1 MLYKRLLRALGRAS
15 HFNKASKRELKA
27 RLDSIDRA
35 QALVEFQLDGTIVD
49 ANDNFLEIMGY
60 TRNQIVGAHHRIF
73 VSESERESAEYRQF
87 WATLARGEKQSGVFQ
102 RFTRSGQEK
111 WIRGDYSPI
120 FDRRG
125 RPRKV
130 IKHARDVTVEQ
141 NESADMEGR
150 LEAINRSEAVVS
162 FSLDGIIL
170 DVNENFQRTVGYSAD
185 ELIGQHHRMLVDPV
199 ERESQSYREFWRHLQ
214 DGEFHQG
221 VFRRIHKSGHDIW
234 IQANYNP
241 IFDRA
246 GRIVKVVKN
255 AIDVTDR
262 TNATRSMRQSLAS
275 MTDSVPAIASKAQN
289 AREQSQESSQSA
301 EKGGTLVGSLIELI
315 ASINERAQ
323 SMHGITNTMDGIA
336 FQTNILALNASVEAA
351 NAGESGKGFG
361 VVAQEVRS
369 LAQRSADSAGEIRR
383 LIGSINKA
391 VADCSERADQAG
403 EALQNIVRITEQV
416 NDRVTNIASVAQN
429 QADDVRQLNETLVDV
444 AAGTDDQSETTHTA
458 AQSTEHTAQDAAT
471 AD

>member
-1 MLYKRLLRALGRAS
+1 MLYKRLLCALGSAS

-27 RLDSIDRA
+27 RLDAIDRA

-60 TRNQIVGAHHRIF
+60 TRAQVVGAHHRIF
-73 VSESERESAEYRQF
+73 VSEDERESVTYREF
-87 WATLARGEKQSGVFQ
+87 WTTLARGEKQSGIFQ

-111 WIRGDYSPI
+111 WIRGDYSPV

-125 RPRKV
+125 RPRNV

-141 NESADMEGR
+141 NENADMQGR
-150 LEAINRSEAVVS
+150 LDAIGRSEAVVS

-170 DVNENFQRTVGYSAD
+170 DANENFLKTVGYRAD
-185 ELIGQHHRMLVDPV
+185 ELIGQHHRMLVDPI
-199 ERESQSYREFWRHLQ
+199 ERESQSYREFWKHLQ
-214 DGEFHQG
+214 SGEFHQG
-221 VFRRIHKSGHDIW
+221 VFRRIHKSGRDVW

-262 TNATRSMRQSLAS
+262 TDAAKNMRQSLAS
-275 MTDSVPAIASKAQN
+275 MADSVPAIASKAQN
-289 AREQSQESSQSA
+289 ANDQSQESSQSA
-301 EKGGTLVGSLIELI
+301 EKGGALVSGLIELI
-315 ASINERAQ
+315 ASINDRAQ
-323 SMHGITNTMDGIA
+323 SMHGITNTMDDIA

-361 VVAQEVRS
+361 VVAQEIRS
-369 LAQRSADSAGEIRR
+369 LAQRSADSAGEIRQ
-383 LIGSINKA
+383 LISA
-391 VADCSERADQAG
+391 VNQAVSDCSERADQAG
-403 EALQNIVRITEQV
+403 EALQNIVGITEQV
-416 NDRVTNIASVAQN
+416 NDRVTNIASVAQS
-429 QADDVRQLNETLVDV
+429 QADDVRQLNETLANV
-444 AAGTDDQSETTHTA
+444 ADGTDGQGETTHAT
-458 AQSTEHTAQDAAT
+458 AQSAEHTTQDTIAPN
-471 AD
+471 